1 MLSLIAQ
8 ASTNAMVKA
17 TVSRVTR
24 AVVTQDSMV
33 QTVVSWQIV
42 QTLETVVETEFVRR
56 KRKTGTSLAGK
67 HLS

>member
-33 QTVVSWQIV
+33 KTVVSWQIV

-56 KRKTGTSLAGK
+56 KHKAGISLAGK
-67 HLS
+67 RLS